1 MEFKYFV
8 IILSVVCT
16 FFLYFLSTLSQPSYI
31 NLVEIPNYEGKQ
43 VIVEGI
49 VIEHY
54 TTTYGGQIIEIKD
67 LENEESTVILF
78 VEEIT
83 SVEYGD
89 KIQATGKVQK
99 YRDEWEVVVNN
110 EKQIQILQKWSGIT
124 IPLWQLAENPNKYVG
139 TNVNITGI
147 IDREYDTYF
156 YLIDSE
162 EQYSIAVYYD
172 STRYYN
178 ISQGDFVCVG
188 GRFIYDTESLRF
200 VLSAKDEKHHL
211 YSIGV
216 D

>member
-8 IILSVVCT
+8 IVLSIVCT

-49 VIEHY
+49 VTEHH

-67 LENEESTVILF
+67 LKNEESIGTLF
-78 VEEIT
+78 IEETT

-99 YRDEWEVVVNN
+99 YNDDWEVVVDNK
-110 EKQIQILQKWSGIT
+110 KQIQILQKWSGI
-124 IPLWQLAENPNKYVG
+124 IAPLWQLAEDPNKYVG
-139 TNVNITGI
+139 TNVNVTGI
-147 IDREYDTYF
+147 VDRAYDTYF
-156 YLIDSE
+156 YLVDSE
-162 EQYSIAVYYD
+162 GQYSIAVYYD

-188 GRFIYDTESLRF
+188 GRFIYDPESLRF
-200 VLSAKDEKHHL
+200 ILSVKDEEHHL
-211 YSIGV
+211 YLIEE